1 MKARNSSPV
10 SFGGICAA
18 VAFLAATGAAMVL
31 FHINFFLA
39 ASLVFFAAFVILPII
54 KFIP

>member
-39 ASLVFFAAFVILPII
+39 ACEADWRP
-54 KFIP
+54 